1 MTNHAYFAFL
11 AAYIFGFAAM
21 YCYSLWRDEK
31 CDLERNPREAILFAI
46 LWPALTFFM
55 VGIIIIEKI
64 ISLVCVA
71 CRYFR
76 SKLRGKY

>member
-1 MTNHAYFAFL
+1 MANHTCFAFL

-21 YCYSLWRDEK
+21 YYYSLWRDTK
-31 CDLERNPREAILFAI
+31 CDLERNTREAILFAI
-46 LWPALTFFM
+46 LWPVLTFFM
-55 VGIIIIEKI
+55 AGIIIIEKT
-64 ISLVCVA
+64 ISLACTA

>member
-1 MTNHAYFAFL
+1 MNKTYLVVL
-11 AAYIFGFAAM
+11 AAYMLGFAAM
-21 YCYSLWRDEK
+21 YYYSLRRDAK

-64 ISLVCVA
+64 ISLVCAV

-76 SKLRGKY
+76 SKFRGEY